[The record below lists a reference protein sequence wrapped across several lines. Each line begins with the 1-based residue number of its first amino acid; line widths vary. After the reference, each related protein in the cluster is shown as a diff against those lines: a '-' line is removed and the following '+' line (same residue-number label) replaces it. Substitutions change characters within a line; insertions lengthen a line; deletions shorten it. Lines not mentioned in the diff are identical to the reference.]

1 MYRERYTMDLLNDS
15 WLVDIYFDA
24 IMCKLDDPF
33 IDLLLKEI
41 LSRKI
46 PIVHINS
53 IDYALPFLQQE

>member
-1 MYRERYTMDLLNDS
+1 MDLLNDS